1 METWI
6 SSARAKD
13 LSFNIGFDSV
23 CRSDANGFS
32 GGIWILWN
40 SDETTLDILSVT
52 DQAIHAFF
60 QVCDSNLDFVWLFS
74 TIYINPN
81 LSTHLHL
88 WEDLASFASS
98 HSVP

>member
-1 METWI
+1 METRI
-6 SSARAKD
+6 SSARVED

-52 DQAIHAFF
+52 DQAIHAF
-60 QVCDSNLDFVWLFS
+60 V
-74 TIYINPN
+74 
-81 LSTHLHL
+81 
-88 WEDLASFASS
+88 
-98 HSVP
+98 